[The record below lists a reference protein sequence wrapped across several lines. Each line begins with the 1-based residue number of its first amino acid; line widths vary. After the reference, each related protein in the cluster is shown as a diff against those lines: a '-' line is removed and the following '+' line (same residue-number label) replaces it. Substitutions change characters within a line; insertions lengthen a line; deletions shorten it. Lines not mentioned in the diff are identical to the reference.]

1 MRSDDKSDN
10 MIDERDNIECDQNYG
25 DGDGEC
31 DDVIKNG
38 LVAVCGLR
46 TSTGICLRSCTEQMM
61 GETQV
66 SIISP

>member
-1 MRSDDKSDN
+1 MREITENGDK
-10 MIDERDNIECDQNYG
+10 NYG

-31 DDVIKNG
+31 EDVIKNG

-66 SIISP
+66 SINSP